1 MKNNKKQIDFMKI
14 KKYPFI
20 LSIFLVLII
29 AVVTFTKGVDLDI
42 QFKGGSLLTYYYEGT
57 LNKETLQKKLADEMQ
72 MSVNIQQASDV
83 KTKAKNVIIALPN
96 SLTSQE
102 VENINKIL
110 NNSFKGNN
118 FQNIAISNI
127 NPTMGHEFF
136 IKCLVAMELVLIFM
150 VLFIA
155 FRFRKIGGVLGGVTA
170 VLALIHDVIMIF
182 GAFVLLKFPINDNFV
197 AVVLTIIGYSINDT
211 IVIYDRIRENKELM
225 PEATPI
231 YDLVNLSI
239 NQSLKRTI
247 NTTVT
252 TVLSVGVMYI
262 ISLYY
267 NITSIQSF
275 ALPMIIG
282 MLSGIY
288 STIFIATP
296 LWAIFQNKK
305 QKRLNKKHIAEAT
318 K

>member
-1 MKNNKKQIDFMKI
+1 MKNKKQIDFMAI

-20 LSIFLVLII
+20 LSIFLILII
-29 AVVTFTKGVDLDI
+29 AIVTFTRGVDLDI
-42 QFKGGSLLTYYYEGT
+42 QFKGGSLLTYSYEGT
-57 LNKETLQKKLADEMQ
+57 LNRKTLQKKLADEMQ
-72 MSVNIQQASDV
+72 MSVNIQQTSDV
-83 KTKAKNVIIALPN
+83 KTKAKNIIIALPN

-102 VENINKIL
+102 IEGINKIL
-110 NNSFKGNN
+110 NNNFKGND
-118 FQNIAISNI
+118 FQNITISNI

-136 IKCLVAMELVLIFM
+136 IKCLVAMGLVLIFM
-150 VLFIA
+150 ILFIA
-155 FRFRKIGGVLGGVTA
+155 FRFRKIGGVLGSFTA

-182 GAFVLLKFPINDNFV
+182 GTFVLLKFPINDNFI

-231 YDLVNLSI
+231 YNLVNLSI

-296 LWAIFQNKK
+296 LWAVFQNQK
-305 QKRLNKKHIAEAT
+305 QKRLNEKAYSRGN
-318 K
+318 

>member
-1 MKNNKKQIDFMKI
+1 MKSNKKQIDFMKL

-20 LSIFLVLII
+20 LSIFLILII

-42 QFKGGSLLTYYYEGT
+42 QFKGGSLLTYSYEGT
-57 LNKETLQKKLADEMQ
+57 LNKETLQIKLADEMQ

-110 NNSFKGNN
+110 NNNFKENN

-136 IKCLVAMELVLIFM
+136 IKCLVAMGLVLIFM

-155 FRFRKIGGVLGGVTA
+155 FRFRKIDGVLGGFTA

-182 GAFVLLKFPINDNFV
+182 GAFVLLKFPINDNFI

-288 STIFIATP
+288 STIFVATP

>member
-1 MKNNKKQIDFMKI
+1 MKNNKQIDFMAI
-14 KKYPFI
+14 KKYSFI
-20 LSIFLVLII
+20 LSIFLILII
-29 AVVTFTKGVDLDI
+29 AIVTFTKGVDLDI
-42 QFKGGSLLTYYYEGT
+42 QFKGGSILTYSYEGT
-57 LNKETLQKKLADEMQ
+57 LNKETLQKKLTDEMQ
-72 MSVNIQQASDV
+72 MSINIQQASDV
-83 KTKAKNVIIALPN
+83 RTEAKNVIIALPN
-96 SLTSQE
+96 SLISQE

-110 NNSFKGNN
+110 NNNFKENN

-127 NPTMGHEFF
+127 NPTMDHEFF
-136 IKCLVAMELVLIFM
+136 IKCLVAMGLVLIFM
-150 VLFIA
+150 ILFIA
-155 FRFRKIGGVLGGVTA
+155 FRFRKIGGILGGITA

-182 GAFVLLKFPINDNFV
+182 GAFVLLKFPINDNFI

-225 PEATPI
+225 PKATPI

-239 NQSLKRTI
+239 NQSLKRTV

-252 TVLSVGVMYI
+252 TVFSVGVMYA
-262 ISLYY
+262 ISLCY

-282 MLSGIY
+282 MISGIY

-296 LWAIFQNKK
+296 LWAVFRSRA